1 MMKLSFYLKP
11 YWKAALLA
19 PFLMLVEVFM
29 DLLQPKLIA
38 SIINDGVL
46 KYDLLHIRNV
56 GVLMVGAAL
65 IGLLGGIG
73 CIVFSSK
80 AAFGFGADIRSDLF
94 DKVQS
99 FSFSNLDKF
108 KAGSLV
114 TRLTNDVVQLQNVVM
129 AMLRILIRAPFLA
142 IGSFIMAL
150 TISPK
155 LALILVVIIPLLSV
169 ALLLVVRKAFPL
181 FIEVQQKID
190 SLNTVLQE
198 SLSGIRVIKA
208 FVRADY
214 EERRFGKEND
224 ELMYIT
230 VKASRLIAL
239 IIPIMM
245 LLMNL
250 TVVAIIWFGGL
261 QVWEGAIEIGDIVAL
276 INYITQILFSLMMVG
291 MMLMFVSR
299 AKASAER
306 INEVLE
312 TEPEINNI
320 DNAKKD
326 AVKSGKVVFDNVSFS
341 YDNSENSLVL
351 KDINFTAEPGQ
362 IVAILGA
369 TGSGKSSLINLIPRL
384 YDTTKGRVLV
394 DGTDV
399 REIGL
404 HTLRS
409 NIGIVLQE
417 TILFSGTVKHNVS
430 FGRSPQATQT
440 EIEGACV
447 IAQAHDFIMEM
458 PNGYETELGQRG
470 VNLSGGQKQ
479 RLAIARALLI
489 KPRILILDDSTSAL
503 DFATE
508 SKLQEAL
515 KEVMRES
522 TVFVIAQRIS
532 SVTEAD
538 KILVLDEGR
547 IAAEGTHKELIKSS
561 PIYQEIYRSQLR
573 KEDGF
578 IWQTKEV
585 TAGE

>member
-38 SIINDGVL
+38 GIINDGVL
-46 KYDLLHIRNV
+46 KYDLVHIRNV
-56 GVLMVGAAL
+56 GALMVGAAI

-80 AAFGFGADIRSDLF
+80 AAYGFGADLRSDLF

-99 FSFSNLDKF
+99 FSFRNLDKF

-114 TRLTNDVVQLQNVVM
+114 TRLTNDVVQVQNVVM

-155 LALILVVIIPLLSV
+155 LALILVVIIPLLSA
-169 ALLLVVRKAFPL
+169 ALLIVIRKAFPL

-245 LLMNL
+245 LLMNV

>member
-56 GVLMVGAAL
+56 GALMVGAAI

-80 AAFGFGADIRSDLF
+80 AAYGFGADLRSDLF

-99 FSFSNLDKF
+99 FSFRNLDKF

-114 TRLTNDVVQLQNVVM
+114 TRLTNDVVQVQNVVM

-155 LALILVVIIPLLSV
+155 LALILVVIIPLLSA
-169 ALLLVVRKAFPL
+169 ALLIVIRKAFPL

-245 LLMNL
+245 LLMNV

-440 EIEGACV
+440 EIEGAC
-447 IAQAHDFIMEM
+447 IAAQAHDFIMEM

>member
-1 MMKLSFYLKP
+1 MRKLFFYLKP
-11 YWKAALLA
+11 YWKATLLA

-56 GVLMVGAAL
+56 GLLMVGAAF
-65 IGLLGGIG
+65 IGLVGGMG

-80 AAFGFGADIRSDLF
+80 AAYGFGADLRSDLF

-99 FSFSNLDKF
+99 FSFRNLDKF

-114 TRLTNDVVQLQNVVM
+114 TRLTNDVVQVQNVVM
-129 AMLRILIRAPFLA
+129 AMLRVLIRAPFLA

-155 LALILVVIIPLLSV
+155 LALILVIIIPLLFI
-169 ALLLVVRKAFPL
+169 ALLIVIQKAFPL
-181 FIEVQQKID
+181 FIEVQKKID

-198 SLSGIRVIKA
+198 SFSGIRVVKA

-214 EERRFGKEND
+214 EEKRFGKEND
-224 ELMYIT
+224 ELMHIT

-245 LLMNL
+245 LLMNI

-306 INEVLE
+306 ISEVLE
-312 TEPEINNI
+312 TELEIKNVN
-320 DNAKKD
+320 NAKKYTL
-326 AVKSGKVVFDNVSFS
+326 KSGKVVFDNVSFS

-351 KDINFTAEPGQ
+351 KDINFTADPGQ
-362 IVAILGA
+362 IIAILGA

-399 REIGL
+399 REIDL

-417 TILFSGTVKHNVS
+417 TILLSGSVKHNIS
-430 FGRSPQATQT
+430 FWKPQASQS
-440 EIEGACV
+440 EIEEAC
-447 IAQAHDFIMEM
+447 ITAQAHNFIMEM

-479 RLAIARALLI
+479 RLAIARALLL

-515 KEVMRES
+515 KEVMKES
-522 TVFVIAQRIS
+522 TVFLIAQRIS
-532 SVTEAD
+532 SVAQAD
-538 KILVLDEGR
+538 KILVLDEGM
-547 IAAEGTHKELIKSS
+547 IAAEGSHRELIESS
-561 PIYQEIYRSQLR
+561 SIYQEIYRSQLR
-573 KEDGF
+573 KEDDF
-578 IWQTKEV
+578 IWQIKED
-585 TAGE
+585 TARE

>member
-73 CIVFSSK
+73 CIVFSRK

-99 FSFSNLDKF
+99 FSFSNLYKF

-114 TRLTNDVVQLQNVVM
+114 TRLTNDVVQLQNLVM

-155 LALILVVIIPLLSV
+155 LALILVVIIPLLSA

-181 FIEVQQKID
+181 FTKVQQKID
-190 SLNTVLQE
+190 GVNTVLQE
-198 SLSGIRVIKA
+198 NLSGIRVVKA
-208 FVRADY
+208 FVRAHY
-214 EERRFGKEND
+214 EQKRFGKVND

-245 LLMNL
+245 LLMNV

-306 INEVLE
+306 ISEVLE
-312 TEPEINNI
+312 TEPEIKNI
-320 DNAKKD
+320 DNAKRD
-326 AVKSGKVVFDNVSFS
+326 AVKLGKVVCDNVSFS

-351 KDINFTAEPGQ
+351 KDINFTAKPGQ

-399 REIGL
+399 REIDV
-404 HTLRS
+404 HTLRN
-409 NIGIVLQE
+409 NIGIVLQD

-430 FGRSPQATQT
+430 FGRSHASQA
-440 EIEGACV
+440 EIEGAC
-447 IAQAHDFIMEM
+447 IAAQAHDFIMGM
-458 PNGYETELGQRG
+458 PDGYETELGQRG

-479 RLAIARALLI
+479 RLAIARALVI
-489 KPRILILDDSTSAL
+489 KPRILIMDDSTSAL

-515 KEVMRES
+515 KEVMKES

-532 SVTEAD
+532 SVTQAD
-538 KILVLDEGR
+538 KILILDEGR

>member
-1 MMKLSFYLKP
+1 
-11 YWKAALLA
+11 
-19 PFLMLVEVFM
+19 M

-56 GVLMVGAAL
+56 GLLMVGAAF

-80 AAFGFGADIRSDLF
+80 AAYGFGADLRSDLF

-99 FSFSNLDKF
+99 FSFRNLDKF

-114 TRLTNDVVQLQNVVM
+114 TRLTNDVVQVQNVVM
-129 AMLRILIRAPFLA
+129 AMLRVLIRAPFLA

-155 LALILVVIIPLLSV
+155 LALILVIIIPLLFI
-169 ALLLVVRKAFPL
+169 ALLIVIQKAFPL
-181 FIEVQQKID
+181 FIEVQKKID

-198 SLSGIRVIKA
+198 SFSGIRVVKA

-214 EERRFGKEND
+214 EEKRFGKEND
-224 ELMYIT
+224 ELMHIT

-245 LLMNL
+245 LLMNI

-306 INEVLE
+306 ISEVLE
-312 TEPEINNI
+312 TELEIKNVN
-320 DNAKKD
+320 NAKKYTL
-326 AVKSGKVVFDNVSFS
+326 KSGKVVFDNVSFS

-351 KDINFTAEPGQ
+351 KDINFTADPGQ
-362 IVAILGA
+362 IIAILGA

-399 REIGL
+399 REIDL

-417 TILFSGTVKHNVS
+417 TILFSGSVKHNIS
-430 FGRSPQATQT
+430 FGKPQASQS
-440 EIEGACV
+440 EIEEAC
-447 IAQAHDFIMEM
+447 ITAQAHNFIMEM

-479 RLAIARALLI
+479 RLAIARALLL

-515 KEVMRES
+515 KEVMKES
-522 TVFVIAQRIS
+522 TVFLIAQRIS
-532 SVTEAD
+532 SVAQAD
-538 KILVLDEGR
+538 KILVLDEGM
-547 IAAEGTHKELIKSS
+547 IAAEGSHRELIESS
-561 PIYQEIYRSQLR
+561 SIYQEIYRSQLR
-573 KEDGF
+573 KEDDF
-578 IWQTKEV
+578 IWQIKED
-585 TAGE
+585 TARE